1 MIYIYKADLIRVV
14 DGDTVDLVIDLGF
27 DTFRHERFRLYGV
40 DAPEMNT
47 EAGKEAK
54 AWLIG
59 VLGPYGAIYV
69 QTVQLETKAKR
80 DKYGRFL
87 AVLYD
92 ELPKSLREIVNGQK
106 ILVDPLRFAPGEV
119 ASASINAKMVVE
131 GHAKER
137 YW

>member
-1 MIYIYKADLIRVV
+1 MIYIYKAELIRVV

-27 DTFRHERFRLYGV
+27 DTSRRERFRLYGV

-47 EAGKEAK
+47 AEGKEAK

-69 QTVQLETKAKR
+69 QTIQLATKAKR

-92 ELPKSLREIVNGQK
+92 ELPTLVPIMREPIH
-106 ILVDPLRFAPGEV
+106 P
-119 ASASINAKMVVE
+119 SSINARMVVE

>member
-1 MIYIYKADLIRVV
+1 MIYIYKAELIRVV

-27 DTFRHERFRLYGV
+27 DTLRKERFRLYGI

-47 EAGKEAK
+47 AEGKEAK
-54 AWLIG
+54 AWLRE
-59 VLGPYGAIYV
+59 VLQPLEAIYIETL
-69 QTVQLETKAKR
+69 QHKTKAKR

-87 AVLYD
+87 AVLYSD
-92 ELPKSLREIVNGQK
+92 LGDIDANRPMKTPVS
-106 ILVDPLRFAPGEV
+106 P
-119 ASASINAKMVVE
+119 ASINAKMITE

>member
-1 MIYIYKADLIRVV
+1 MIYIYKAELIRVV
-14 DGDTVDLVIDLGF
+14 DGDTVDLIIDLGF
-27 DTFRHERFRLYGV
+27 DTSRKERFRLYGV

-47 EAGKEAK
+47 AEGKAAK

-59 VLGPYGAIYV
+59 ILGPYGAIYV
-69 QTVQLETKAKR
+69 QTIQLETKAKR

-87 AVLYD
+87 AVLFD
-92 ELPKSLREIVNGQK
+92 ETSDMQ
-106 ILVDPLRFAPGEV
+106 
-119 ASASINAKMVVE
+119 ASGPTKTRVCPSSINARMIAE

>member
-1 MIYIYKADLIRVV
+1 MIYIYKASLIRVV
-14 DGDTVDLVIDLGF
+14 DGDTVELMINLGF
-27 DTFRHERFRLYGV
+27 DTSRRERFRLYGV

-47 EAGKEAK
+47 AAGKEAK
-54 AWLIG
+54 AWLVG
-59 VLGPYGAIYV
+59 VLGPYEAIYV
-69 QTVQLETKAKR
+69 QTIQLETKAKR

-92 ELPKSLREIVNGQK
+92 ELPT
-106 ILVDPLRFAPGEV
+106 LVPTMRHPIHP
-119 ASASINAKMVVE
+119 SSINARMIVE

>member
-1 MIYIYKADLIRVV
+1 MIYIYKAELIRVV

-40 DAPEMNT
+40 DAPEIRF
-47 EAGKEAK
+47 EAGKAAK
-54 AWLIG
+54 AWLWNA
-59 VLGPYGAIYV
+59 LQPLEAIYV
-69 QTVQLETKAKR
+69 QTIQLSTKAKR

-92 ELPKSLREIVNGQK
+92 ELPTLIPIMREPIH
-106 ILVDPLRFAPGEV
+106 P
-119 ASASINAKMVVE
+119 SSINAKMIVE

>member
-1 MIYIYKADLIRVV
+1 MIYIYKAELVRVV

-27 DTFRHERFRLYGV
+27 DTFRHERFRLYGI
-40 DAPEMNT
+40 DAPEMRT
-47 EAGKEAK
+47 EAGKAAK
-54 AWLIG
+54 AWLWEA
-59 VLGPYGAIYV
+59 LQPLEAIYV
-69 QTVQLETKAKR
+69 ETIQLETKAKR

-92 ELPKSLREIVNGQK
+92 RFPQAGQIVAQPGSLPLFSVN
-106 ILVDPLRFAPGEV
+106 LAMVDL
-119 ASASINAKMVVE
+119 

>member
-1 MIYIYKADLIRVV
+1 
-14 DGDTVDLVIDLGF
+14 
-27 DTFRHERFRLYGV
+27 
-40 DAPEMNT
+40 MNT
-47 EAGKEAK
+47 LAGKAAK

-69 QTVQLETKAKR
+69 QTLQHKTKAKR

-87 AVLYD
+87 AVLYSD
-92 ELPKSLREIVNGQK
+92 LGDLRANLPPKTLAVE
-106 ILVDPLRFAPGEV
+106 
-119 ASASINAKMVVE
+119 SINARMIVR

>member
-1 MIYIYKADLIRVV
+1 MIYIYKAELIRVV
-14 DGDTVDLVIDLGF
+14 DGDTVDLIIDLGF
-27 DTFRHERFRLYGV
+27 DTLRKERFRLYGV

-47 EAGKEAK
+47 AKGKEAK

-69 QTVQLETKAKR
+69 QTIQLATKAKR

-92 ELPKSLREIVNGQK
+92 RFPQAGQIVAQPGSLPLFSVN
-106 ILVDPLRFAPGEV
+106 LAMVDL
-119 ASASINAKMVVE
+119 

>member
-1 MIYIYKADLIRVV
+1 MIYIYKAELIRVV
-14 DGDTVDLVIDLGF
+14 DGDTVDLIIDLGF
-27 DTFRHERFRLYGV
+27 DTLRKERFRLYGI

-47 EAGKEAK
+47 PEGKEAQ

-69 QTVQLETKAKR
+69 QTVQLSTKAKR

-92 ELPKSLREIVNGQK
+92 ELPTLIPIMREPIH
-106 ILVDPLRFAPGEV
+106 P
-119 ASASINAKMVVE
+119 ASINARMITE

>member
-1 MIYIYKADLIRVV
+1 MIYFYKAALVRVV

-27 DTFRHERFRLYGV
+27 DTSRKERFRLYGI
-40 DAPEMNT
+40 DAPGT
-47 EAGKEAK
+47 ITAAGKEAK
-54 AWLIG
+54 AWLWDA
-59 VLGPYGAIYV
+59 LQPLEAIYV
-69 QTVQLETKAKR
+69 QTIQLETRAKR

-92 ELPKSLREIVNGQK
+92 ELPTLVAVAREPIH
-106 ILVDPLRFAPGEV
+106 P
-119 ASASINAKMVVE
+119 ASINSRMIAE

>member
-1 MIYIYKADLIRVV
+1 MIYIYKAELIRVI
-14 DGDTVDLVIDLGF
+14 DGDTVELIIDLGF
-27 DTFRHERFRLYGV
+27 DTLRKERFRLYGI

-47 EAGKEAK
+47 AKGKEAK

-69 QTVQLETKAKR
+69 QTIQHNTKAKR

-87 AVLYD
+87 AVLFD
-92 ELPKSLREIVNGQK
+92 DTSDMQ
-106 ILVDPLRFAPGEV
+106 
-119 ASASINAKMVVE
+119 ASGPINTRVSPASINAKMIAE